1 MKTRS
6 AKITALVIC
15 VAMLAAAVGITAF
28 AANSQKND
36 TGSKSHDLP
45 DLILPAETAD
55 VEKNETVYVIA
66 GADGSVK
73 KIIVSDWIKNN
84 SGSTVIRDDTALND
98 VTNVKGDE
106 TYTMADGSRV
116 WNAEGND
123 IYCQGSTD
131 RELPVII
138 AVSYKLDGKTV
149 SADELAG
156 KSGRVTVRFDYEN
169 KQYETVEID
178 GKKEKIYVPFVML
191 TGMLLDGDR
200 FSNVEVTNG
209 KFVNDGDRI
218 AVVGIAFPGLGDDL
232 GIPADK
238 YEIPGYVE
246 MTADVKDF
254 KMTNTVTVAVGD
266 LFGRLN
272 TNALDTTDIN
282 DAIGKLTDYMTQLTD
297 GADALYG
304 GLGTLLESSGELA
317 AGIDKLAAGA
327 EQLKNGAGQ
336 LADGSAQLAAG
347 AGELAAGLGE
357 LSSNSADLNAGAAQ
371 VFDSLLAAANSQL
384 SAAGLDVPALTRDNY
399 GKVLAGV
406 IASLDEAS
414 VRAQAEAVARA
425 TVEKAVEAK
434 KVEIS
439 AAVTSAVRAEVSAK
453 VTSVVRS
460 GVEDKVLA
468 SMGMRREQYEAG
480 IAAGAISAEQQ
491 AGINAAIDAAM
502 QSAEVTALT
511 EANTDAEM
519 QSETI
524 KALIASKT
532 DEQAAL
538 LIEQNMQS
546 EAVRSQVNAAVE
558 KAVAGAASITALHA
572 QLDSYN
578 EFYTGLARYT
588 AGVDSAKAGADSL
601 NDGAASLAQGAG
613 TLKAGIDELCEGI
626 LTLKNGVP
634 ALIDGAGELHDGAG
648 KLSDGLKRFNEEGVG
663 RIVDAVDGDL
673 AGLMTRI
680 KATADVSRDYRTFTG
695 LSDGMSGQ
703 VKFIYRTDSIS
714 E

>member
-453 VTSVVRS
+453 LTSAVRS

-613 TLKAGIDELCEGI
+613 TLKTGIDELCEGI

>member
-36 TGSKSHDLP
+36 TGSKSPDLP
-45 DLILPAETAD
+45 DLIRPAETAD
-55 VEKNETVYVIA
+55 IEKNETVYVIA

-84 SGSTVIRDDTALND
+84 SGSMVIRDDAALSD

-131 RELPVII
+131 RELPVVI
-138 AVSYKLDGKTV
+138 AVSYTLDGKTV

-156 KSGRVTVRFDYEN
+156 KSGRVTVRFDYKN
-169 KQYETVEID
+169 QQYETVEID

-209 KFVNDGDRI
+209 KLVNDGDRI

-232 GIPADK
+232 GISADK
-238 YEIPGYVE
+238 YEIPDYVE

-272 TNALDTTDIN
+272 TDALDTTDIN
-282 DAIGKLTDYMTQLTD
+282 DAIGKLTDSMTQLTD

-304 GLGTLLESSGELA
+304 GLGTLLEKSGELA

-347 AGELAAGLGE
+347 AGELAAGLGT
-357 LSSNSADLNAGAAQ
+357 LSSNSASLNAGAAQ

-384 SAAGLDVPALTRDNY
+384 AAAGLEVPTLTRDNY

-406 IASLDEAS
+406 IASLDEAA

-434 KVEIS
+434 KGEIS
-439 AAVTSAVRAEVSAK
+439 AAVTAAVRAEVSAK
-453 VTSVVRS
+453 VTSAVRS

-468 SMGMRREQYEAG
+468 SLGMSREQYEAG
-480 IAAGAISAEQQ
+480 VAAGAISAEQQ
-491 AGINAAIDAAM
+491 AGITAAVDAAM
-502 QSAEVTALT
+502 QSAEVAALT
-511 EANTDAEM
+511 EANTNAEM
-519 QSETI
+519 QSETV
-524 KALIASKT
+524 KALIAAKT

-538 LIEQNMQS
+538 LVEQNMQS
-546 EAVRSQVNAAVE
+546 EAVKAQINAAVE
-558 KAVAGAASITALHA
+558 KATAGAASITALRA

-601 NDGAASLAQGAG
+601 NDGAASLAQGAV

-634 ALIDGAGELHDGAG
+634 ALIDGVGELHDGAG

-663 RIVDAVDGDL
+663 KIVDAVDGDL

-695 LSDGMSGQ
+695 LSDGMGGQ

>member
-36 TGSKSHDLP
+36 TGSKSPDLP
-45 DLILPAETAD
+45 DLIRPAETAD
-55 VEKNETVYVIA
+55 IEKNETVYVIA

-84 SGSTVIRDDTALND
+84 SGNTVIRDDAALSD

-123 IYCQGSTD
+123 IYCHGSTD
-131 RELPVII
+131 RELPVVI
-138 AVSYKLDGKTV
+138 AVSYTLDGKTV

-156 KSGRVTVRFDYEN
+156 KSGRVTVRFDYKN
-169 KQYETVEID
+169 QQYETVEID

-209 KFVNDGDRI
+209 KLVNDGDRI

-232 GIPADK
+232 GISADK
-238 YEIPGYVE
+238 YEIPDYVE

-272 TNALDTTDIN
+272 TDALDTTDIN
-282 DAIGKLTDYMTQLTD
+282 DAIGKLTDSMTQLTD

-304 GLGTLLESSGELA
+304 GLGTLLEKSGELA

-347 AGELAAGLGE
+347 AGELAAGLGT
-357 LSSNSADLNAGAAQ
+357 LSSNSASLNAGAAQ

-384 SAAGLDVPALTRDNY
+384 AAAGLEVPTLTRDNY

-406 IASLDEAS
+406 IASLDEAA

-434 KVEIS
+434 KGEIS
-439 AAVTSAVRAEVSAK
+439 AAVTAAVRAEVSAK
-453 VTSVVRS
+453 VTSAVRS

-468 SMGMRREQYEAG
+468 SLGMSREQYEAG
-480 IAAGAISAEQQ
+480 VAAGAISAEQQ
-491 AGINAAIDAAM
+491 AGINAAVDAAM
-502 QSAEVTALT
+502 QSAEIAALT
-511 EANTDAEM
+511 EANTNAEM
-519 QSETI
+519 QSETV
-524 KALIASKT
+524 KALIAAKT

-538 LIEQNMQS
+538 LVEQNMQS
-546 EAVRSQVNAAVE
+546 EAVKAQINAAVE
-558 KAVAGAASITALHA
+558 KATAGAASITALRA

-634 ALIDGAGELHDGAG
+634 ALIDGVGELHDGAG

-663 RIVDAVDGDL
+663 KIVDAVDGDL

-695 LSDGMSGQ
+695 LSDGMGGQ

>member
-36 TGSKSHDLP
+36 TGSKSPDLP
-45 DLILPAETAD
+45 DLIRPAETAD
-55 VEKNETVYVIA
+55 IEKNETVYVIA

-84 SGSTVIRDDTALND
+84 SGSMVIRDDAALSD

-131 RELPVII
+131 RELPVVI
-138 AVSYKLDGKTV
+138 AVSYTLDGKTV

-156 KSGRVTVRFDYEN
+156 KSGRVTVRFDYKN
-169 KQYETVEID
+169 QQYEAVEID

-209 KFVNDGDRI
+209 KLVNDGDRI

-238 YEIPGYVE
+238 YEIPDYVE

-272 TNALDTTDIN
+272 TDALDTTDIN
-282 DAIGKLTDYMTQLTD
+282 DAIGKLTDSMTQLTD

-304 GLGTLLESSGELA
+304 GLGTLLEKSGELA

-347 AGELAAGLGE
+347 AGELAAGLGT
-357 LSSNSADLNAGAAQ
+357 LSSNSASLNAGAAQ

-384 SAAGLDVPALTRDNY
+384 AAAGLEVPTLTRDNY

-406 IASLDEAS
+406 IASLDEAA

-434 KVEIS
+434 KGEIS
-439 AAVTSAVRAEVSAK
+439 AAVTAAVRAEVSAK
-453 VTSVVRS
+453 VTSAVRS

-468 SMGMRREQYEAG
+468 SLGMSREQYEAG
-480 IAAGAISAEQQ
+480 VAAGAISAEQQ
-491 AGINAAIDAAM
+491 AGINAAVDAAM
-502 QSAEVTALT
+502 QSADVAALT
-511 EANTDAEM
+511 EANT
-519 QSETI
+519 
-524 KALIASKT
+524 
-532 DEQAAL
+532 
-538 LIEQNMQS
+538 
-546 EAVRSQVNAAVE
+546 NA
-558 KAVAGAASITALHA
+558 
-572 QLDSYN
+572 
-578 EFYTGLARYT
+578 
-588 AGVDSAKAGADSL
+588 
-601 NDGAASLAQGAG
+601 
-613 TLKAGIDELCEGI
+613 
-626 LTLKNGVP
+626 
-634 ALIDGAGELHDGAG
+634 
-648 KLSDGLKRFNEEGVG
+648 
-663 RIVDAVDGDL
+663 
-673 AGLMTRI
+673 
-680 KATADVSRDYRTFTG
+680 
-695 LSDGMSGQ
+695 
-703 VKFIYRTDSIS
+703 
-714 E
+714 

>member
-36 TGSKSHDLP
+36 TGSKSPDLP
-45 DLILPAETAD
+45 DLIRPAETAD
-55 VEKNETVYVIA
+55 IEKNETVYVIA

-84 SGSTVIRDDTALND
+84 SGNTVIRDDAALSD

-106 TYTMADGSRV
+106 TYKMADGSRV

-131 RELPVII
+131 RELPVVI
-138 AVSYKLDGKTV
+138 AVSYTLDGKTV

-156 KSGRVTVRFDYEN
+156 KSGRVTVRFDYKN
-169 KQYETVEID
+169 QQYETVEID

-209 KFVNDGDRI
+209 KLVNDGDRI

-238 YEIPGYVE
+238 YEIPDYVE

-272 TNALDTTDIN
+272 TDALDTTDIN
-282 DAIGKLTDYMTQLTD
+282 DAIGKLTDSMTQLTD

-304 GLGTLLESSGELA
+304 GLGTLLEKSGELA

-347 AGELAAGLGE
+347 AGELAAGLGT
-357 LSSNSADLNAGAAQ
+357 LSSNSASLNAGAAQ

-384 SAAGLDVPALTRDNY
+384 AAAGLEVPTLTRDNY

-406 IASLDEAS
+406 IASLDEAA

-434 KVEIS
+434 KGEIS
-439 AAVTSAVRAEVSAK
+439 AAVTAAVRAEVSAK
-453 VTSVVRS
+453 VTSAVRS

-468 SMGMRREQYEAG
+468 SLGMSREQYEAG
-480 IAAGAISAEQQ
+480 VAAGAISAEQQ
-491 AGINAAIDAAM
+491 AGINAAVDAAM
-502 QSAEVTALT
+502 QSAEVAALT
-511 EANTDAEM
+511 EANTNAEM
-519 QSETI
+519 QSETV
-524 KALIASKT
+524 KALIAAKT

-538 LIEQNMQS
+538 LVEQNMQS
-546 EAVRSQVNAAVE
+546 EAVKAQINAAVE
-558 KAVAGAASITALHA
+558 KATAGVASITALRA

-634 ALIDGAGELHDGAG
+634 ALIDGVGELHDGAG

-663 RIVDAVDGDL
+663 KIVDAVDGDL

-695 LSDGMSGQ
+695 LSDGMGGQ

>member
-36 TGSKSHDLP
+36 TGSKSPDLP

-84 SGSTVIRDDTALND
+84 SGSTVIRDEAALND

-209 KFVNDGDRI
+209 KLVNDGDRI

-282 DAIGKLTDYMTQLTD
+282 DAIGKLTDYMTQLTG

-347 AGELAAGLGE
+347 AGELAAGLGK

-453 VTSVVRS
+453 VTSAVRS

-613 TLKAGIDELCEGI
+613 ILKTGIDELCEGI

-663 RIVDAVDGDL
+663 RIVDAVGGDL

>member
-36 TGSKSHDLP
+36 TGSKSPDLP
-45 DLILPAETAD
+45 DLIRPAETAD
-55 VEKNETVYVIA
+55 IEKNETVYVIA

-84 SGSTVIRDDTALND
+84 SGSMVIRDDAALSD

-131 RELPVII
+131 RELPVVI
-138 AVSYKLDGKTV
+138 AVSYTLDGKTV

-156 KSGRVTVRFDYEN
+156 KSGRVTVRFDYKN
-169 KQYETVEID
+169 QQYEAVEID

-209 KFVNDGDRI
+209 KLVNDGDRI

-232 GIPADK
+232 GISADK
-238 YEIPGYVE
+238 YEIPDYVE

-272 TNALDTTDIN
+272 TDALDTTDIN
-282 DAIGKLTDYMTQLTD
+282 DAIGKLTDSMTQLTD

-304 GLGTLLESSGELA
+304 GLGTLLEKSGELA

-347 AGELAAGLGE
+347 AGELAAGLGT
-357 LSSNSADLNAGAAQ
+357 LSSNSASLNAGAAQ
-371 VFDSLLAAANSQL
+371 VFDSLLAAAN
-384 SAAGLDVPALTRDNY
+384 NY

-406 IASLDEAS
+406 IASLDEAA

-434 KVEIS
+434 KGEIS
-439 AAVTSAVRAEVSAK
+439 AAVTAAVRAEVSAK
-453 VTSVVRS
+453 VTSAVRS

-468 SMGMRREQYEAG
+468 SLGMSREQYEAG
-480 IAAGAISAEQQ
+480 VAAGAISAEQQ
-491 AGINAAIDAAM
+491 AGITAAVDAAM
-502 QSAEVTALT
+502 QSAEVAALT
-511 EANTDAEM
+511 EANTNAEM
-519 QSETI
+519 QSETV
-524 KALIASKT
+524 KALIAAKT

-538 LIEQNMQS
+538 LVEQNMQS
-546 EAVRSQVNAAVE
+546 EAVKAQINAAVE
-558 KAVAGAASITALHA
+558 KATAGAASITALRA

-634 ALIDGAGELHDGAG
+634 ALIDGVGELHDGAG

-663 RIVDAVDGDL
+663 KIVDAVDGDL

-695 LSDGMSGQ
+695 LSDGMGGQ

-714 E
+714 K

>member
-28 AANSQKND
+28 AANSQKTD
-36 TGSKSHDLP
+36 TGSKSPDLP
-45 DLILPAETAD
+45 DLIRPAETAD
-55 VEKNETVYVIA
+55 IEKNETVYVIA

-84 SGSTVIRDDTALND
+84 SGSTVIRDDAALND

-138 AVSYKLDGKTV
+138 AVSYTLDGKTV

-156 KSGRVTVRFDYEN
+156 KNGRVTVRFDYKN
-169 KQYETVEID
+169 QQYETVEID

-209 KFVNDGDRI
+209 KLVNDGDRI
-218 AVVGIAFPGLGDDL
+218 AVVGIVFPGLGDDL
-232 GIPADK
+232 GISADK
-238 YEIPGYVE
+238 YEIPDYVE

-272 TNALDTTDIN
+272 TDALDTTDIN
-282 DAIGKLTDYMTQLTD
+282 DAIGKLTDSMTQLTD

-304 GLGTLLESSGELA
+304 GLGTLLEKSGELA

-347 AGELAAGLGE
+347 AGELAAGLGT
-357 LSSNSADLNAGAAQ
+357 LSSNSASLNAGAAQ

-384 SAAGLDVPALTRDNY
+384 AAAGLEVPTLTRDNY

-434 KVEIS
+434 KGEIS
-439 AAVTSAVRAEVSAK
+439 AAVTAAVRAEVSAK
-453 VTSVVRS
+453 VTSAVRS

-468 SMGMRREQYEAG
+468 SLGMSREQYEAG
-480 IAAGAISAEQQ
+480 VAAGAISAEQQ
-491 AGINAAIDAAM
+491 AGINAAVDAAM
-502 QSAEVTALT
+502 QSAEVAALT
-511 EANTDAEM
+511 EANTNAEM
-519 QSETI
+519 QSETV
-524 KALIASKT
+524 KALIAAKT

-546 EAVRSQVNAAVE
+546 EAVRSQINAAVE
-558 KAVAGAASITALHA
+558 KATAGAASITALRA

-588 AGVDSAKAGADSL
+588 AGVDSAKAGADTL

-634 ALIDGAGELHDGAG
+634 ALIDGVGELHDGAG

-663 RIVDAVDGDL
+663 KIVDAVDGDL

-695 LSDGMSGQ
+695 LSDGMGGQ

>member
-209 KFVNDGDRI
+209 KLVNDGDRI

-347 AGELAAGLGE
+347 AGELAAGLGK

-439 AAVTSAVRAEVSAK
+439 AAVTSAVRTEVSAK
-453 VTSVVRS
+453 VTSAVRS

-613 TLKAGIDELCEGI
+613 TLKTGIDELCEGI

>member
-453 VTSVVRS
+453 VTSAVRS

-538 LIEQNMQS
+538 LIGQNMQS

-613 TLKAGIDELCEGI
+613 TLKTGIDELCEGI

>member
-45 DLILPAETAD
+45 DLILPAEAAD

-84 SGSTVIRDDTALND
+84 SGSTVIRDDAALND

-209 KFVNDGDRI
+209 KLVNDGDRI

-282 DAIGKLTDYMTQLTD
+282 DAIGKLTDYMTQFTD

-357 LSSNSADLNAGAAQ
+357 LSSNSADLNAGAAH

-546 EAVRSQVNAAVE
+546 EAVRSQVNAAFE

-613 TLKAGIDELCEGI
+613 TLKTGIDELCEGI

>member
-453 VTSVVRS
+453 LTSAVRS

>member
-36 TGSKSHDLP
+36 TGSKSPDLP
-45 DLILPAETAD
+45 DLIRPTETAD
-55 VEKNETVYVIA
+55 IEKNETVYVIA

-84 SGSTVIRDDTALND
+84 SGNTVIRDDAALSD

-131 RELPVII
+131 RELPVVI
-138 AVSYKLDGKTV
+138 AVSYTLDGKTV

-156 KSGRVTVRFDYEN
+156 KSGRVTVRFDYKN
-169 KQYETVEID
+169 QQYEAVEID

-209 KFVNDGDRI
+209 KLVNDGDRI

-232 GIPADK
+232 GISADK
-238 YEIPGYVE
+238 YEIPDYVE

-272 TNALDTTDIN
+272 TDALDTTDIN
-282 DAIGKLTDYMTQLTD
+282 DAIGKLTDSMTQLTD

-304 GLGTLLESSGELA
+304 GLGTLLEKSGELA

-347 AGELAAGLGE
+347 AGELAAGLGT
-357 LSSNSADLNAGAAQ
+357 LSSNSASLNAGAAQ

-384 SAAGLDVPALTRDNY
+384 AAAGLEVPTLTRDNY

-406 IASLDEAS
+406 IASLDEAA

-434 KVEIS
+434 KGEIS
-439 AAVTSAVRAEVSAK
+439 AAVTAAVRAEVSAK
-453 VTSVVRS
+453 VASAVRS

-468 SMGMRREQYEAG
+468 SLGMSREQYEAG
-480 IAAGAISAEQQ
+480 VAAGAISAEQQ
-491 AGINAAIDAAM
+491 AGINAAVDAAM
-502 QSAEVTALT
+502 QSAEVAALT

-519 QSETI
+519 QSETV
-524 KALIASKT
+524 KALIAAKT

-538 LIEQNMQS
+538 LVEQNMQS
-546 EAVRSQVNAAVE
+546 EAVKAQINAAVE
-558 KAVAGAASITALHA
+558 KATAGAASITALRA

-634 ALIDGAGELHDGAG
+634 ALIDGVGELHDGAG

-663 RIVDAVDGDL
+663 KIVDAVDGDL

-695 LSDGMSGQ
+695 LSDGMGGQ

>member
-453 VTSVVRS
+453 VTSAVRS

-613 TLKAGIDELCEGI
+613 TLKTGIDELCEGI

>member
-36 TGSKSHDLP
+36 TGSKSPDLP
-45 DLILPAETAD
+45 DLIRPAETAD
-55 VEKNETVYVIA
+55 IEKNETVYVIA

-84 SGSTVIRDDTALND
+84 SGNTVIRDDAALSD

-131 RELPVII
+131 RELPVVI
-138 AVSYKLDGKTV
+138 AVSYTLDGKTV

-156 KSGRVTVRFDYEN
+156 KSGRVTVRFDYKN
-169 KQYETVEID
+169 QQYETVEID

-209 KFVNDGDRI
+209 KLVNDGDRI

-238 YEIPGYVE
+238 YEIPDYVE

-272 TNALDTTDIN
+272 TDALDTTDIN
-282 DAIGKLTDYMTQLTD
+282 DAIGKLTDSMTQLTD

-304 GLGTLLESSGELA
+304 GLGTLLEKSGELA

-347 AGELAAGLGE
+347 AGELAAGLGT
-357 LSSNSADLNAGAAQ
+357 LSSNSASLNAGAAQ

-384 SAAGLDVPALTRDNY
+384 AAAGLEVPTLTRDNY

-406 IASLDEAS
+406 IASLDEAA

-434 KVEIS
+434 KGEIS
-439 AAVTSAVRAEVSAK
+439 AAVTAAVRAEVSAK
-453 VTSVVRS
+453 VTSAVRS

-468 SMGMRREQYEAG
+468 SLGMSREQYEAG
-480 IAAGAISAEQQ
+480 VAAGAISAEQQ
-491 AGINAAIDAAM
+491 AGINAAVDAAM
-502 QSAEVTALT
+502 QSAEVAALT
-511 EANTDAEM
+511 EANTNAEM
-519 QSETI
+519 QSETV
-524 KALIASKT
+524 KALIAAKT

-538 LIEQNMQS
+538 LVEQNMQS
-546 EAVRSQVNAAVE
+546 EAVKAQINAAVE
-558 KAVAGAASITALHA
+558 KATAGVASITALRA

-634 ALIDGAGELHDGAG
+634 ALIDGVGELHDGAG

-663 RIVDAVDGDL
+663 KIVDAVDGDL

-695 LSDGMSGQ
+695 LSDGMGGQ